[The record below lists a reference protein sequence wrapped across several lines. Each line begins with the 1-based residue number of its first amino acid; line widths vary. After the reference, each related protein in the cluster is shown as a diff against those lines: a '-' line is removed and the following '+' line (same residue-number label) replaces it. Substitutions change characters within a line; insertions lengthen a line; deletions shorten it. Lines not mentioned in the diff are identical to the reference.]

1 MFKVLALK
9 NDVNLL
15 QIKSKN
21 QEDIINIMKREIDD
35 LNLVHANETEKTNKE
50 LANNQSLM
58 NHYKGNILKM
68 NAKYLYLIS

>member
-21 QEDIINIMKREIDD
+21 QEDIINIMKREIGD
-35 LNLVHANETEKTNKE
+35 LNVVHANEIEKANKE
-50 LANNQSLM
+50 LTNNQTLM
-58 NHYKGNILKM
+58 NHYKGNIFKM
-68 NAKYLYLIS
+68 NA

>member
-21 QEDIINIMKREIDD
+21 QEDIIQMMQREIDD
-35 LNLVHANETEKTNKE
+35 LNVVHANEIETSDKE
-50 LANNQSLM
+50 LKNNQTLM
-58 NHYKGNILKM
+58 NHYKGNVFKI
-68 NAKYLYLIS
+68 NA

>member
-1 MFKVLALK
+1 MVYKVLALK

-35 LNLVHANETEKTNKE
+35 LNLVHANETEKTNTE
-50 LANNQSLM
+50 LVNNQTLM
-58 NHYKGNILKM
+58 NHYKGNILKI
-68 NAKYLYLIS
+68 NA

>member
-1 MFKVLALK
+1 MYMFKVLALK

-50 LANNQSLM
+50 LTNNQTLM
-58 NHYKGNILKM
+58 NHYKGNIFKM
-68 NAKYLYLIS
+68 NA

>member
-50 LANNQSLM
+50 LTNNQTLM
-58 NHYKGNILKM
+58 NHYKGNIFKM
-68 NAKYLYLIS
+68 NA